1 MHTHNQFILCIVREY
16 SDKKTVSLLNFV
28 NEEKAKEYGVDAI
41 KRHNKTL
48 GRDASYCITPI
59 EITTH
64 GENNNVVGVH
74 SNKFGI
80 PLTSIH
86 DHENHQA

>member
-1 MHTHNQFILCIVREY
+1 MHIHNQFILCIVREY
-16 SDKKTVSLLNFV
+16 SDKKTVTLLNFV
-28 NEEKAKEYGVDAI
+28 NEDKAKEYGVDAI
-41 KRHNKTL
+41 NRHKKTL

-59 EITTH
+59 DVINY
-64 GENNNVVGVH
+64 GDSNSAVGVH
-74 SNKFGI
+74 SNKFSI